1 MAGFKVG
8 ERVHFAHGRTRTLYT
23 IKRARYDFLELE
35 ELPGEFA
42 AHLFTREGAPK
53 KSACDARIR
62 ELEAE
67 LAAQKADFATLLAD
81 YEKLYDD
88 RKGEP

>member
-1 MAGFKVG
+1 MNDRSTLVDRLRRKTVAGEFV
-8 ERVHFAHGRTRTLYT
+8 FPTP
-23 IKRARYDFLELE
+23 IELE
-35 ELPGEFA
+35 A
-42 AHLFTREGAPK
+42 A
-53 KSACDARIR
+53 DRIS

-88 RKGEP
+88 RRDG